1 MKTVLLV
8 EDEALIALNEAS
20 MLERQGYEVVTVH
33 NAERAIDTAVNADID
48 LILMDID
55 LGRGKID
62 GTEAAESILSK
73 RELPIVFLTSHTER
87 EYVERIK
94 KISGYGY
101 VLKSAG
107 EFILLESINMA
118 FKLFEAHKELKREI
132 EERKNTERKLTFQ
145 AMLLDQ
151 IQDRVTATDLKGNI
165 TYVNQAECRSF
176 GKPPEELIG
185 MNVKEYGEDP
195 VRGATQQEII
205 DTTLREGKWHGEVV
219 NIAEDG
225 REVIFDARTQ
235 LIYDEGG
242 NPSGMLGISTDIT
255 ERKRSEEEAAY
266 EQSLMRLLLDNIP
279 DYIYFKDK
287 ERRFVRVSDSFCRLA
302 GYRHGEITG
311 KKDEEVLDIFTDEV
325 TEASKR
331 DDEQVIQTGKPL
343 INKKENRE
351 TTDGK
356 TRWFLATKMPWRD
369 TKGNIIGLFGISKD
383 ITNLEETEQRLKK
396 TIEEKD
402 FLMKE
407 INHRIKNNLVMVSSL
422 ISLKD
427 ASLGD
432 SVDLSDLSNQID
444 AIRIVHEK
452 LFQTEDVTRI
462 NVREYAEHLLETV
475 LSFSGTPV
483 EIENKMD
490 AVKIHTRKAVSIG
503 LIINEI
509 ATNAVKYGF
518 RDDGNTSRFTAS
530 MKKDEA
536 SGQFVLKLSN
546 SGEPF
551 PADIDIEQPET
562 LGLQLITVLVDQLKG
577 TIELT
582 RSPHPVFTIRF
593 PIEVKK

>member
-1 MKTVLLV
+1 
-8 EDEALIALNEAS
+8 
-20 MLERQGYEVVTVH
+20 
-33 NAERAIDTAVNADID
+33 
-48 LILMDID
+48 
-55 LGRGKID
+55 
-62 GTEAAESILSK
+62 
-73 RELPIVFLTSHTER
+73 
-87 EYVERIK
+87 
-94 KISGYGY
+94 
-101 VLKSAG
+101 
-107 EFILLESINMA
+107 
-118 FKLFEAHKELKREI
+118 
-132 EERKNTERKLTFQ
+132 
-145 AMLLDQ
+145 
-151 IQDRVTATDLKGNI
+151 
-165 TYVNQAECRSF
+165 
-176 GKPPEELIG
+176 
-185 MNVKEYGEDP
+185 
-195 VRGATQQEII
+195 
-205 DTTLREGKWHGEVV
+205 
-219 NIAEDG
+219 
-225 REVIFDARTQ
+225 
-235 LIYDEGG
+235 
-242 NPSGMLGISTDIT
+242 
-255 ERKRSEEEAAY
+255 
-266 EQSLMRLLLDNIP
+266 
-279 DYIYFKDK
+279 
-287 ERRFVRVSDSFCRLA
+287 
-302 GYRHGEITG
+302 
-311 KKDEEVLDIFTDEV
+311 
-325 TEASKR
+325 
-331 DDEQVIQTGKPL
+331 
-343 INKKENRE
+343 
-351 TTDGK
+351 
-356 TRWFLATKMPWRD
+356 MPWRD
-369 TKGNIIGLFGISKD
+369 TSGNIIGLFGISKD

-490 AVKIHTRKAVSIG
+490 AVKIHTRKAVSLG

-562 LGLQLITVLVDQLKG
+562 LGLQLITVLVDQLQG
-577 TIELT
+577 TLELQ
-582 RSPHPVFTIRF
+582 REPHPVFTIRF

>member
-1 MKTVLLV
+1 MKTILLV

-20 MLERQGYEVVTVH
+20 MLERQDYEVIAVH
-33 NAERAIDTAVNADID
+33 NAERAIDTAVKTDVD

-55 LGRGKID
+55 LGKGKID

-73 RELPIVFLTSHTER
+73 RELPIVFLTSHAEK
-87 EYVERIK
+87 EYVDRVK

-107 EFILLESINMA
+107 EFVLLESINMA
-118 FKLFEAHKELKREI
+118 FKLFEARKELKREI

-151 IQDRVTATDLKGNI
+151 IQDRVTATDLEGNI
-165 TYVNQAECRSF
+165 TYVNQAESISF
-176 GKPPEELIG
+176 GKPPDELIG

-195 VRGATQQEII
+195 ARGATQQEII
-205 DTTLREGKWHGEVV
+205 DATLREGKWHGEVV
-219 NIAEDG
+219 NIGEDG

-287 ERRFVRVSDSFCRLA
+287 ERRFVRVSDSFCKLV

-311 KKDEEVLDIFTDEV
+311 KKDEEIMDIFADEV
-325 TEASKR
+325 TEISKR

-351 TTDGK
+351 STGEK

-369 TKGNIIGLFGISKD
+369 TSGNIIGLFGISKD

-407 INHRIKNNLVMVSSL
+407 INHRIKNNLAMVSSL
-422 ISLKD
+422 INLKD
-427 ASLGD
+427 TSLGK

-483 EIENKMD
+483 EIENNVD
-490 AVKIHTRKAVSIG
+490 AVKIHTRKAVSLG

-562 LGLQLITVLVDQLKG
+562 LGLQLITVLVDQLQG
-577 TIELT
+577 TLELQ
-582 RSPHPVFTIRF
+582 REPNPVFTIRF
-593 PIEVKK
+593 PIEEEK

>member
-1 MKTVLLV
+1 MKTILLV

-20 MLERQGYEVVTVH
+20 MLERQDYEVIAVH
-33 NAERAIDTAVNADID
+33 NAERAIDTAVKTDVD

-55 LGRGKID
+55 LGKGKID

-73 RELPIVFLTSHTER
+73 RELPIVFLTSHAEK
-87 EYVERIK
+87 EYVDRVK

-107 EFILLESINMA
+107 EFVLLESINMA
-118 FKLFEAHKELKREI
+118 FKLFEARKELKREI

-151 IQDRVTATDLKGNI
+151 IQDRVTATDLEGNI
-165 TYVNQAECRSF
+165 TYVNQAESISF
-176 GKPPEELIG
+176 GKPPDELIG

-195 VRGATQQEII
+195 ARGATQQEII
-205 DTTLREGKWHGEVV
+205 DATLREGKWHGEVV
-219 NIAEDG
+219 NIGEDG

-287 ERRFVRVSDSFCRLA
+287 ERRFVRVSDSFCKLV

-311 KKDEEVLDIFTDEV
+311 KRDEEIMDIFADEV
-325 TEASKR
+325 TEISKR
-331 DDEQVIQTGKPL
+331 DDEQVIRTGKPL

-351 TTDGK
+351 STGEK

-369 TKGNIIGLFGISKD
+369 TSGNIIGLFGISKD

-407 INHRIKNNLVMVSSL
+407 INHCIKNNLAMVSSL
-422 ISLKD
+422 INLKD
-427 ASLGD
+427 TSLGK

-483 EIENKMD
+483 EIENNVD
-490 AVKIHTRKAVSIG
+490 AVKIHTRKAVSLG

-562 LGLQLITVLVDQLKG
+562 LGLQLITVLVDQLQG
-577 TIELT
+577 TLELQ
-582 RSPHPVFTIRF
+582 REPNPVFTIRF
-593 PIEVKK
+593 PIEEEK

>member
-1 MKTVLLV
+1 MKTILLV

-20 MLERQGYEVVTVH
+20 MLEGQGYEVITVH
-33 NAERAIDTAVNADID
+33 NAERAIGTAAEADID

-55 LGRGKID
+55 LGEGKMD
-62 GTEAAESILSK
+62 GTEAAEAILSK
-73 RELPIVFLTSHTER
+73 RELPIVFLTSHAEK
-87 EYVERIK
+87 EYVDKVK
-94 KISGYGY
+94 KITGYGY
-101 VLKSAG
+101 VLKNSG
-107 EFILLESINMA
+107 DFILLESINMA
-118 FKLFEAHKELKREI
+118 FKLFEARKELKGEI
-132 EERKNTERKLTFQ
+132 EDRKKTERKLIFQ

-151 IQDRVTATDLKGNI
+151 IQDRVTATDMEGNI

-176 GKPPEELIG
+176 EKPPEELMG
-185 MNVKEYGEDP
+185 LNVKEYGEDP
-195 VRGATQQEII
+195 ARGASQQEII

-235 LIYDEGG
+235 LIYDEEG

-287 ERRFVRVSDSFCRLA
+287 KRRFVRVSDSFCRLV

-311 KKDEEVLDIFTDEV
+311 KRNEDIMDTFEDEGIQVSKKDD
-325 TEASKR
+325 KR
-331 DDEQVIQTGKPL
+331 VIRTGNPL
-343 INKKENRE
+343 INKKEQKKS
-351 TTDGK
+351 TDGK
-356 TRWFLATKMPWRD
+356 SRWFLATKMPWRD
-369 TKGNIIGLFGISKD
+369 KRGNIIGLFGIAKD
-383 ITNLEETEQRLKK
+383 ITTREETEQRLKK

-407 INHRIKNNLVMVSSL
+407 TNHRIKNNLAMVSSL
-422 ISLKD
+422 INLKD
-427 ASLGD
+427 ASLGE

-452 LFQTEDVTRI
+452 LFQTENVTKI
-462 NVREYAEHLLETV
+462 NVREYVEHLLETV
-475 LSFSGTPV
+475 LSFSETPV
-483 EIENKMD
+483 EIENNVD
-490 AVKIHTRKAVSIG
+490 AVEIHTRKAVSLG

-509 ATNAVKYGF
+509 ATNAIKYGF
-518 RDDGNTSRFTAS
+518 RDDGSPSRFTAE

-536 SGQFVLKLSN
+536 AGQYVLKLSN

-551 PADIDIEQPET
+551 PENIDIEHPET
-562 LGLQLITVLVDQLKG
+562 LGLQLITVLVDQLQG
-577 TIELT
+577 SLELQ
-582 RSPHPVFTIRF
+582 RQPQPVFTIRF
-593 PIEVKK
+593 PLGEE